1 MMSDRATAKCAADLN
16 KNQRRLL
23 GLLLCGR
30 TQKQVADIEGGNA
43 SSISTRIKR
52 IKVKLGLRTMVQL
65 GAWCERHGIREAGA
79 G

>member
-1 MMSDRATAKCAADLN
+1 MPVTAAGLN

-30 TQKQVADIEGGNA
+30 TQKQIADSEGSTP

-52 IKVKLGLRTMVQL
+52 LKGRIGVRTLVQVGYWACL
-65 GAWCERHGIREAGA
+65 HGIEPHNSTAG
-79 G
+79 GR